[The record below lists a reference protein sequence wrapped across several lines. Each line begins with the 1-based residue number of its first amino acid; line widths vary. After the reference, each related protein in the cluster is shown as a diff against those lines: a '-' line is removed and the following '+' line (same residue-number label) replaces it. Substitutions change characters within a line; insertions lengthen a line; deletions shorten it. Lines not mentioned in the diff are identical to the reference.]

1 MAGKHPTRTLP
12 DTYFDLVRRFP
23 LTHIRD
29 DGHLSAAQEVLD
41 RLLEQD
47 LDEGAQEYLDALT
60 DLVETYEGEHVTIPD
75 ASEADVL
82 GELMRSNGLS
92 QTGLAKAVG
101 TSQST
106 ICAVLNGTR
115 SLTKDQVIALARFF
129 HASPAAF
136 LPT

>member
-1 MAGKHPTRTLP
+1 MAVKGSTRTLP

-29 DGHLSAAQEVLD
+29 DSHLSAAQEVLD

-47 LDEGAQEYLDALT
+47 LDEGEQEYLDALT
-60 DLVETYEGEHVTIPD
+60 DLVETYEGEHVPIPD

-82 GELMRSNGLS
+82 RELMRSKGLS
-92 QTGLAKAVG
+92 QMRLAKAVG
-101 TSQST
+101 ISQST
-106 ICAVLNGTR
+106 ISAVLGGTR
-115 SLTKDQVIALARFF
+115 ALTKDQVVALARFF
-129 HASPAAF
+129 HVSPAAF